1 MKSWSKSILVAS
13 AVFFGLGAFPT
24 EEASAQGPIIRKMR
38 ERLNNGKALLPF
50 VEGMESASRDAAKR
64 EAERRAEASAR
75 NRLTPATKTPAR
87 ASKTPTRAS
96 GSGTKAPTPASGSG
110 TKAPTPARQQ
120 PTPASKAEQKPTI
133 KLQSPG
139 TNPQAIASK
148 GFGMELQAQGD
159 DFFIGRID
167 PRGNAAEAGLRRGDL
182 IEEIGGAPIQVMEEF
197 DAIAKAMR
205 GGDRV
210 EFKVS
215 RRGSKAEKVVVQF
228 GEPAPVEE
236 SNEEA
241 LNKIDILPRD
251 FDSSATPTR
260 RRLSDRYEPVGNGL
274 NSIYDGQAKPSSILE
289 PTPAPK
295 RANRVESLSELDF
308 PALELNGG
316 K

>member
-1 MKSWSKSILVAS
+1 
-13 AVFFGLGAFPT
+13 
-24 EEASAQGPIIRKMR
+24 
-38 ERLNNGKALLPF
+38 
-50 VEGMESASRDAAKR
+50 
-64 EAERRAEASAR
+64 
-75 NRLTPATKTPAR
+75 
-87 ASKTPTRAS
+87 
-96 GSGTKAPTPASGSG
+96 
-110 TKAPTPARQQ
+110 
-120 PTPASKAEQKPTI
+120 
-133 KLQSPG
+133 
-139 TNPQAIASK
+139 
-148 GFGMELQAQGD
+148 MELQAQGD

-241 LNKIDILPRD
+241 PNKIDILPRD

>member
-1 MKSWSKSILVAS
+1 MKSWFKSILVAS
-13 AVFFGLGAFPT
+13 AVFFGLGTFPT

-75 NRLTPATKTPAR
+75 NRLTPATKTP
-87 ASKTPTRAS
+87 TR
-96 GSGTKAPTPASGSG
+96 ASGSG

-241 LNKIDILPRD
+241 PNKIDILPRD